1 LAKRFSWVDNIIW
14 KEDLGIKVKKK
25 QQGGRNVTVV
35 LSGKDLIVDA
45 ETVGQ
50 YLMGSSAE
58 VRTIDKGTTR
68 AWKNRPWVG
77 YGLEVK
83 WYEQLDH
90 AQVFDFENTRRPVI
104 KAVSVYSNT
113 D

>member
-1 LAKRFSWVDNIIW
+1 MAKRFCWVDNIIW
-14 KEDLGIKVKKK
+14 KEDLGIKVRET
-25 QQGGRNVTVV
+25 QQEGRNVTVV

-50 YLMGSSAE
+50 YLMGSKAE
-58 VRTIDKGTTR
+58 GWVIDKEPVR

-77 YGLEVK
+77 YGLELL

-90 AQVFDFENTRRPVI
+90 AQVFDLENTRRPVI
-104 KAVSVYSNT
+104 NAISVYSNT
-113 D
+113 S